1 MQAFFFKKD
10 TLEDVKGYK
19 KWVFIHFLACIS
31 LERSENQSDI
41 VK

>member
-1 MQAFFFKKD
+1 MQAFFLKKD
-10 TLEDVKGYK
+10 ILEDVKGYK

-31 LERSENQSDI
+31 LERSENQNDI